1 MQLDAIL
8 EVVIGLIFAWLVLS
22 ITTSEVQEVLKRI
35 FNLRAK
41 HLQSSILEMFKYE
54 QALVDQFYDHPAIK
68 ELSKV
73 EKNGEVKKPE
83 YIPND
88 VFSEVAMEILLNARK
103 MATEPVSSGEAVP
116 SYDIPGGST
125 GNALNPEIKDL
136 TDRLF
141 PDASTVGPEGAVAF
155 SMDFNEMR
163 VQLEDRVEKYKKNV
177 SRWFDHVME
186 QSSGWY
192 KKNVQVWCFWIGLVV
207 AIFFNVDSI
216 HIANELWREPAKR
229 QALVAQVEAYNPDDP
244 NSIPVG
250 VDTFNT
256 LVLPVGWTSVPA
268 EDPSACNQSI
278 TTDGRFTLRVGNECH
293 VRANVPSYYDINGWI
308 TKLIGILISA
318 FAAQQGAPF
327 WFDVLR
333 KLINVKSQASSKS
346 DQPAG

>member
-8 EVVIGLIFAWLVLS
+8 EVVIGLIFSWLVLS
-22 ITTSEVQEVLKRI
+22 IATSEIQDVIKRI

-41 HLQSSILEMFKYE
+41 HLQNSILEMFKYE
-54 QALVDQFYDHPAIK
+54 QALVDKFYNHPAIK

-73 EKNGEVKKPE
+73 EKNGEVKKPD

-88 VFSEVAMEILLNARK
+88 VFSEVAMEILMNARK
-103 MATEPVSSGEAVP
+103 MATEPVSSEEAV
-116 SYDIPGGST
+116 SFGVLGGSA
-125 GNALNPEIKDL
+125 GNDLNPEIIDL

-141 PDASTVGPEGAVAF
+141 PDAPTVGAEGAVAF

-163 VQLEDRVEKYKKNV
+163 VQLEEKVDKYKNNV
-177 SRWFDHVME
+177 SRWFDHVMT
-186 QSSGWY
+186 QSSDWY

-229 QALVAQVEAYNPDDP
+229 QVLVAQVEAYNPDDP

-250 VDTFNT
+250 IDSFNT

-268 EDPSACNQSI
+268 EDPSVCNQNI
-278 TTDGRFTLRVGNECH
+278 TTDGKFTLRVGNECH
-293 VRANVPSYYDINGWI
+293 VRANVPSYYDINGWLS
-308 TKLIGILISA
+308 KLIGILISA

-333 KLINVKSQASSKS
+333 KMINVKSQASSKS
-346 DQPAG
+346 EQPAG